1 MGNEGVGRVRLGDES
16 EAGRVDKSND
26 RWQVMG
32 KARGVTSL
40 GGEERAG
47 LLYRGHSMGG

>member
-1 MGNEGVGRVRLGDES
+1 MGNEGGGRVRLGDGS

-26 RWQVMG
+26 RWQVMC

-40 GGEERAG
+40 GGERAG